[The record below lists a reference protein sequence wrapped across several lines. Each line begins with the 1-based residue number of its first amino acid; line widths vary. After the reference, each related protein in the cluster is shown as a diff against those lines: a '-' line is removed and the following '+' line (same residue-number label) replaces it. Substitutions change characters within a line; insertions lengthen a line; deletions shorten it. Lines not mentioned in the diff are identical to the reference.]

1 MNLAVVNEAVTEEW
15 QAFLQDCHLRK
26 SQGQTL

>member
-15 QAFLQDCHLRK
+15 QAFLQDFLLRK
-26 SQGQTL
+26 SREQTL